1 MRGIARVF
9 FSFITISQFVFTPN
23 VIAQSNPLDGVN
35 IPPNTLQRLNETTP
49 QNTSPTPVP
58 TPKPEVPPIFN
69 NPGILEP
76 SKTPVNTNV
85 RVRIKK
91 VNVLGNTVLQ
101 EEIDKIKK
109 DYEERSYKGETFTF
123 EQLIELRTKITQLY
137 INNGYVTSGAFL
149 LPDDPDP
156 DPDKLPDFNEY
167 IVNIQVVEGELEKLE
182 ISGLSR
188 LQEGYIRSR
197 VNPAITKP
205 LNVKRLR
212 EALQLLQIDPVLE
225 RVEAE
230 LIAGKKSGFSI
241 LALRLTEAPAFNA
254 GIIIANNQSPS
265 VGSIQGSVFVNHDN
279 FLGFGDRFSA
289 EYGLT
294 QGLNL
299 YSLGYTFPVTPN
311 NGTFSVRYSNNN
323 SVITEAPFDDLG
335 IRSDSETLSFSL
347 RQPIIRKPQTEFAVG
362 LGLDLRRNQTF
373 ILDDVPFSFSTGP
386 EEGES
391 KVTAIRFFQDWLQR
405 DATQV
410 FAARSQFN
418 FGIDAF
424 DATINNFG
432 TDGRFFSWVGQFQWA
447 KQVSPRRTLI
457 ARIDTQLTPDSLLS
471 LERFSIGGVSTVRGY
486 RQNQITSDNGILA
499 SVEYSFPLIPR
510 LRNLQLT
517 PFVELG
523 YGWNN
528 RGENP
533 QQNFI
538 ASFGSSLRWE
548 ITPSFDVTIDYGIP
562 LVAVKD
568 KGDSLQDNGLY
579 FSLRYKP
586 F

>member
-1 MRGIARVF
+1 MRGIARAF
-9 FSFITISQFVFTPN
+9 FSFITISQFVFSAN
-23 VIAQSNPLDGVN
+23 VIAQTNTPGGVN
-35 IPPNTLQRLNETTP
+35 VPPDTLQRLNETIPQKTP
-49 QNTSPTPVP
+49 STPLP
-58 TPKPEVPPIFN
+58 TPKPETSPILNF
-69 NPGILEP
+69 PDTSEP
-76 SKTPVNTNV
+76 NQTPVNNNL
-85 RVRIKK
+85 RVRIIK

-101 EEIDKIKK
+101 KEIDRIKN
-109 DYEERSYKGETFTF
+109 DYEGKEKTF
-123 EQLIELRTKITQLY
+123 EELIELRTKITQLY
-137 INNGYVTSGAFL
+137 IDNGYATSGAFL
-149 LPDDPDP
+149 LPDDPDAKERP
-156 DPDKLPDFNEY
+156 DPKNY
-167 IVNIQVVEGELEKLE
+167 VVNIQVVEGELEKLE
-182 ISGLSR
+182 IIGLSR
-188 LQEGYIRSR
+188 LQESYIRSR
-197 VNPAITKP
+197 VNPAISKP
-205 LNVKRLR
+205 LNVNRLR

-230 LIAGKKSGFSI
+230 LTAGKEAGFNI
-241 LALRLTEAPAFNA
+241 LSLRLTEAPAFSA

-265 VGSIQGSVFVNHDN
+265 VGSIQGSIFLNHDN

-299 YSLGYTFPVTPN
+299 YSLGYTFPITPN
-311 NGTFSVRYSNNN
+311 NGTFSVRYNNNN
-323 SVITEAPFDDLG
+323 STITEAPFDDLG

-386 EEGES
+386 EDGES
-391 KVTAIRFFQDWLQR
+391 KVTAIRFFQDWLKR

-424 DATINNFG
+424 DATINNSG

-471 LERFSIGGVSTVRGY
+471 LERFSIGGVGTVRGY

-499 SVEYSFPLIPR
+499 SVEYSFSPI
-510 LRNLQLT
+510 RNLRSLQFT
-517 PFVELG
+517 PFFELG

-538 ASFGSSLRWE
+538 ASFGTSLRWE
-548 ITPSFDVTIDYGIP
+548 ITPSFDITIDYGIP
-562 LVAVKD
+562 LVAIEGT
-568 KGDSLQDNGLY
+568 GDSLQDNGLY

>member
-1 MRGIARVF
+1 MTGRARAF
-9 FSFITISQFVFTPN
+9 FSFISISQFIFTPN
-23 VIAQSNPLDGVN
+23 VIAQTNPPDGVN
-35 IPPNTLQRLNETTP
+35 IPPNTVQRLNETNPQKTP
-49 QNTSPTPVP
+49 STPVP
-58 TPKPEVPPIFN
+58 IPKPESSPIFN
-69 NPGILEP
+69 TPGTLEP
-76 SKTPVNTNV
+76 SKTPINTNI
-85 RVRIKK
+85 RFKIKK

-109 DYEERSYKGETFTF
+109 DYEGKEETFTF

-137 INNGYVTSGAFL
+137 IDNGYATSGAFL
-149 LPDDPDP
+149 LPDDPKELP
-156 DPDKLPDFNEY
+156 DPKNY
-167 IVNIQVVEGELEKLE
+167 VVNIQVVEGELEKLE
-182 ISGLSR
+182 ITGLSR

-205 LNVKRLR
+205 LNVNRLR

-230 LIAGKKSGFSI
+230 LTAGKQAGFNI
-241 LALRLTEAPAFNA
+241 LALRLTEAPAFSA

-265 VGSIQGSVFVNHDN
+265 VGSIQGSLFLNHDN

-299 YSLGYTFPVTPN
+299 YSLGYTFPITPN

-323 SVITEAPFDDLG
+323 STITEAPFNDLG

-386 EEGES
+386 EDGES
-391 KVTAIRFFQDWLQR
+391 KVTAIRFFQDWLKR

-424 DATINNFG
+424 DATINNSG

-457 ARIDTQLTPDSLLS
+457 ARVDTQLTPNSLLS
-471 LERFSIGGVSTVRGY
+471 LERFSIGGVGTVRGY

-499 SVEYSFPLIPR
+499 SVEYSFPLLPN
-510 LRNLQLT
+510 LRNLQFT
-517 PFVELG
+517 PFFELG

-548 ITPSFDVTIDYGIP
+548 ITPSFDITIDYGIP
-562 LVAVKD
+562 LVILED